1 MIPAIG
7 LMVGFFV
14 ITHMLALG
22 TRKGDR
28 AEDPLVRGFA
38 FFTIIIALFCIFVL
52 WTKGTSNPLNFFWLQ
67 NLPME

>member
-7 LMVGFFV
+7 LMVGFFI

-38 FFTIIIALFCIFVL
+38 FFTIVVALFCIFVL

-67 NLPME
+67 SALLE